1 MPPPLFRLQDNSV
14 IDRFFSYLNLK
25 SSLTLAPVLTFKFC
39 SGQQVEVAD
48 AVDHDVLL
56 HLVVPL
62 PVPHDVGLDVVAD
75 TPVFSLEGGGNVGR
89 QHQTEG
95 DEVLASGQVG
105 TLGGEASTRDRADVF
120 EWRIQVGI
128 RDIEWTFLIP
138 YQARHQAI
146 IRPKYI

>member
-1 MPPPLFRLQDNSV
+1 M
-14 IDRFFSYLNLK
+14 
-25 SSLTLAPVLTFKFC
+25 APVLTFQFC

-120 EWRIQVGI
+120 GGSKWAFETLSG
-128 RDIEWTFLIP
+128 P
-138 YQARHQAI
+138 S
-146 IRPKYI
+146 